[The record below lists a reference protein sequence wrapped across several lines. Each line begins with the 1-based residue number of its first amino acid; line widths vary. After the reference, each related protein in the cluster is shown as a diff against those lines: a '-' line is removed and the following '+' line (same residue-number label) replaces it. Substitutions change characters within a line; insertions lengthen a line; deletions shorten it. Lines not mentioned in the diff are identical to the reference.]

1 MKQTFRFLMLMALP
15 IVLGLAS
22 CAEHDN
28 PVDPNPLADNVSV
41 IWWTHIEQEGTTTTG
56 KV

>member
-1 MKQTFRFLMLMALP
+1 MKQTFRLLLAALT

-28 PVDPNPLADNVSV
+28 PLDPNPLAK
-41 IWWTHIEQEGTTTTG
+41 H
-56 KV
+56 